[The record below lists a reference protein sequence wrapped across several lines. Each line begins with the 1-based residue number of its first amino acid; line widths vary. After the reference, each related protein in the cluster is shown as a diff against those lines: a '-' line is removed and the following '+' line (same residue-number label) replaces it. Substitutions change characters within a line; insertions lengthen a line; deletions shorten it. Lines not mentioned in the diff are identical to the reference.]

1 MRDAD
6 KPQPKVCHAFPSNI
20 TRHSKLFGVEIARA
34 TGYAVEIRIIDLAD
48 FSSVI
53 SFAEEL
59 KDTPID
65 ILVANAG
72 LAHWDYIKTK
82 DDWEET

>member
-1 MRDAD
+1 MAR
-6 KPQPKVCHAFPSNI
+6 HAKCFE
-20 TRHSKLFGVEIARA
+20 LEIARA
-34 TGYAVEIRIIDLAD
+34 TGYAAEIRIIDLAD